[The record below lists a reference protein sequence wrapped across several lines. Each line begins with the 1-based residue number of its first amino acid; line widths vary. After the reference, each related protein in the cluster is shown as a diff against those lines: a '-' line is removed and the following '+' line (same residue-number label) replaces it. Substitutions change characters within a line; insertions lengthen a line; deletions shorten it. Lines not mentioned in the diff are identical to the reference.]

1 MKGLIPLLGLALLLP
16 GTAEA
21 EVVAPGVSQG
31 ALAVARFLLGLA
43 LRGLDV
49 LEEVQRGEPELAIAG
64 TSAPARQATPPPVV
78 QQ

>member
-31 ALAVARFLLGLA
+31 ALAVARDGSPRVA
-43 LRGLDV
+43 WIDG
-49 LEEVQRGEPELAIAG
+49 
-64 TSAPARQATPPPVV
+64 PAVAARDP
-78 QQ
+78 